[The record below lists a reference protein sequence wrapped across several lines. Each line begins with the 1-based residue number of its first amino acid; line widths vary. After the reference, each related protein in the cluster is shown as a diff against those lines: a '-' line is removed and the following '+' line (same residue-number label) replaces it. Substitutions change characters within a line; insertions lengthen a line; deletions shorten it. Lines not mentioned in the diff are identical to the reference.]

1 MFFSVHVMRQI
12 ARFKENELAQLRVV
26 ERDQCRK
33 DVDKARR
40 EACVMYALS

>member
-1 MFFSVHVMRQI
+1 MWQM
-12 ARFKENELAQLRVV
+12 ARFKETELAQLRAV

-40 EACVMYALS
+40 EVCMIAFV